1 MLLALS
7 TFFRTSLSLDP
18 SADVTLAEEIDLQRL
33 YLDIE
38 KARFPDRLHVEI
50 DVPHELEQARL
61 PALIL
66 QPIVE
71 NAIKYGVSKSR
82 KAVVIRIE
90 ARHLDDGRMVARDQQ
105 PAEERRQGRASGRH
119 ARGNGPRPC
128 QCLPAARGAV
138 RQPRELPLRPDDRRR
153 VQGFAHNAGGDS
165 MAETKPLRV
174 LIADDE
180 PLAAE
185 RLQLLL
191 ARAEGAQLVGTA
203 SDGEVA
209 INLTEALHPD
219 LLLLDIAMP
228 GLDGIGVARALAA
241 QNPSPAVVFV
251 TAFDQFAVAA
261 FEVEAVDYLMKP
273 VDPQPAAARARPR
286 PRLSRSSAR
295 ASRRAGKSSQWLE
308 EFWASDLSGLVR
320 IAARDVDRVSA
331 ERDYMRL
338 HVGRRS
344 WLIHHSMT
352 ALEEGL
358 DPELFVRLHRSAI
371 VRKDFITGF
380 TRNPSGRWIARLA
393 DGEEQPVGR
402 LYSDRVRAI
411 AGR

>member
-1 MLLALS
+1 MA
-7 TFFRTSLSLDP
+7 
-18 SADVTLAEEIDLQRL
+18 
-33 YLDIE
+33 
-38 KARFPDRLHVEI
+38 
-50 DVPHELEQARL
+50 
-61 PALIL
+61 
-66 QPIVE
+66 
-71 NAIKYGVSKSR
+71 
-82 KAVVIRIE
+82 E
-90 ARHLDDGRMVARDQQ
+90 ARQ
-105 PAEERRQGRASGRH
+105 
-119 ARGNGPRPC
+119 
-128 QCLPAARGAV
+128 
-138 RQPRELPLRPDDRRR
+138 
-153 VQGFAHNAGGDS
+153 
-165 MAETKPLRV
+165 LRV

-191 ARAEGAQLVGTA
+191 ARADGAQLVGTA
-203 SDGEVA
+203 SDGDSAV
-209 INLTEALHPD
+209 NLTEALSPD
-219 LLLLDIAMP
+219 MLLLDIAMP

-241 QNPSPAVVFV
+241 HDPSPAVVFV
-251 TAFDQFAVAA
+251 TAIDQFAVAA

-273 VDPQPAAARARPR
+273 VDPLRLQRALDRTRNYLDQRADRPR
-286 PRLSRSSAR
+286 P
-295 ASRRAGKSSQWLE
+295 GKESQWLE

-320 IAARDVDRVSA
+320 IASRDVDRVSA

-358 DPELFVRLHRSAI
+358 DPDLFVRLHRSAI

-393 DGEEQPVGR
+393 DSTEQPVGR

>member
-1 MLLALS
+1 
-7 TFFRTSLSLDP
+7 
-18 SADVTLAEEIDLQRL
+18 
-33 YLDIE
+33 
-38 KARFPDRLHVEI
+38 
-50 DVPHELEQARL
+50 
-61 PALIL
+61 
-66 QPIVE
+66 
-71 NAIKYGVSKSR
+71 
-82 KAVVIRIE
+82 
-90 ARHLDDGRMVARDQQ
+90 
-105 PAEERRQGRASGRH
+105 
-119 ARGNGPRPC
+119 
-128 QCLPAARGAV
+128 
-138 RQPRELPLRPDDRRR
+138 
-153 VQGFAHNAGGDS
+153 
-165 MAETKPLRV
+165 MAEPKPLKV

-191 ARAEGAQLVGTA
+191 ARSDGASLVGTA
-203 SDGEVA
+203 SDGESA
-209 INLTEALHPD
+209 ISMAEALSPD

-228 GLDGIGVARALAA
+228 GLDGIDVARALTS

-261 FEVEAVDYLMKP
+261 FEVAAVDYLMKP
-273 VDPQPAAARARPR
+273 VDPARLQRALDRARDYIET
-286 PRLSRSSAR
+286 
-295 ASRRAGKSSQWLE
+295 RRAPGEAAETSEWIE

-320 IAARDVDRVSA
+320 IAARDIDRVSA

-358 DPELFVRLHRSAI
+358 DPALFVRLHRSAI

-380 TRNPSGRWIARLA
+380 SRNPSGRWIARLG
-393 DGEEQPVGR
+393 DGTEQPVGR